1 MTSFSTNATLF
12 LEDVSEPMDEET
24 TTIFEQVLTGQ
35 LIDAS
40 MENNDQDH
48 QVIISSVEVIEQNI
62 IEINNSSE
70 RRLATTVLE
79 IIIKVVGEVEPEATA
94 SYIANVTVAIQDEL
108 EEEESHQELTRRLAK
123 ESSFFDSYYSQQN
136 ELVVAEAQKGME
148 EENSEPPYYVLIVG
162 GCVAVAV
169 LVGSMFYMEQRSIN
183 TRGRRVARQDGFQF
197 YDSSAIDGTMVD
209 EEMQAVADKD
219 RAKPS
224 VETPITVQESRMK
237 SVLDLD
243 DEKVRFA

>member
-1 MTSFSTNATLF
+1 MTNFSTNATLF
-12 LEDVSEPMDEET
+12 LEDVSEPMDKET

-62 IEINNSSE
+62 IEMNNSSE
-70 RRLATTVLE
+70 RRLATIVLE

-94 SYIANVTVAIQDEL
+94 SYIDNVTVAIQDEL

-169 LVGSMFYMEQRSIN
+169 LVGSMFYMEKRSIN
-183 TRGRRVARQDGFQF
+183 TRRRRVARQDGFQF

-219 RAKPS
+219 RGKPS